1 MQFRRGPHQPA
12 TSSFNAS
19 LMRSLLLLFCGVWL
33 LPHLALAQTIVSGRV
48 VDAKSGDGLPGVTVL
63 QTGTLNGISADIEG
77 RFSLTLPS
85 TADSIA
91 LTFSYIGY
99 VTQQRRVAAGSTSIV
114 RLVVNT
120 KQIIDC
126 EIIQPLAE
134 VGLSSGVRYAPFG
147 GTLKLY
153 GPRLV
158 RLPITASV
166 GYQTNFGSNQIV
178 TAGLNLHSI
187 RLGRHFTVYPSLDYQ
202 HLRAAP
208 SNLLFS
214 SYTATASTS
223 FYGVG
228 AAWLP
233 NLLLGSGYAQLSP
246 VATEAPAA
254 AAGYG
259 YLFGL
264 SSSQLPLNLV
274 GSAQA
279 THWPGGWQ
287 WQARLQHYL
296 PKHLLAGVAF
306 NQMRSYTEISLT
318 ISRTLY

>member
-1 MQFRRGPHQPA
+1 M
-12 TSSFNAS
+12 
-19 LMRSLLLLFCGVWL
+19 FCGVWL
-33 LPHLALAQTIVSGRV
+33 LPHFARAQTTVSGRV
-48 VDAKSGDGLPGVTVL
+48 VDAKSGDGLPGVSVL
-63 QTGTLNGISADIEG
+63 QTGTLNGVSADIEG
-77 RFSLTLPS
+77 RFSLALPS

-91 LTFSYIGY
+91 LTFSSIGY
-99 VTQQRRVAAGSTSIV
+99 VTQQRHVAAGSTSIV

-120 KQIIDC
+120 RQIIDC

-166 GYQTNFGSNQIV
+166 ACQTNFSSNQVV

-187 RLGRHFTVYPSLDYQ
+187 RPGRHFTIYPSLDYQ

-208 SNLLFS
+208 ANLLFS

-223 FYGVG
+223 IYSIG

-233 NLLLGSGYAQLSP
+233 NLLLGGGYAQLSP
-246 VATEAPAA
+246 LTAEAPAT

-264 SSSQLPLNLV
+264 SSSQLPLNMV

-279 THWPGGWQ
+279 TRWPGGWQ

-296 PKHLLAGVAF
+296 PGRLLAGVAF
-306 NQMRSYTEISLT
+306 NQVRSYTEFSLT
-318 ISRTLY
+318 IRRTLY